1 MSTGTFD
8 STVASCRPTSLD
20 PVAVPVSA
28 LESTAPEYLRDLRA
42 ELTAT
47 GRTPAE
53 LTASA
58 IFEEDCSIAI
68 QETAEEVRDYVRVA
82 SHLGAGRVTLEVETS
97 TGTDDDKVTTALEA
111 ARERAR
117 REGTTLVVNRDHSG

>member
-8 STVASCRPTSLD
+8 SAITSCRPTSLD

-28 LESTAPEYLRDLRA
+28 LESTAPEYLRSLRA
-42 ELTAT
+42 ELNET

-53 LTASA
+53 LTASVA
-58 IFEEDCSIAI
+58 FRESCSIAI

-82 SHLGAGRVTLEVETS
+82 SHLGAGRITLEVDVSAE
-97 TGTDDDKVTTALEA
+97 TDDDKVTVALEA
-111 ARERAR
+111 TRERAR
-117 REGTTLVVNRDHSG
+117 REGATLVVNGDDWG

>member
-8 STVASCRPTSLD
+8 SAVTSCHPTSLD

-42 ELTAT
+42 ELNET

-58 IFEEDCSIAI
+58 TFEEDCSFAI

-82 SHLGAGRVTLEVETS
+82 SHLGAGRVRLEVENS
-97 TGTDDDKVTTALEA
+97 TETDDDKVTVALDA